1 MCPDMLKD
9 GRFLFKGCQ
18 RPKGECYRRSGQQE
32 VRTTGREDNG
42 KRGQRD
48 ERTTGGEDK
57 GRSGQQ
63 EEWTARRTT
72 GGVVNY
78 KGGY

>member
-1 MCPDMLKD
+1 MCLDMVKD

-18 RPKGECYRRSGQQE
+18 RRKEEGYRRSGQQE
-32 VRTTGREDNG
+32 VRKVDSGRS
-42 KRGQRD
+42 GQRE

-57 GRSGQQ
+57 GRSRQQ

-72 GGVVNY
+72 GGADSY
-78 KGGY
+78 KGGG